1 MNLKFLNKDYNV
13 KIWSITDG
21 YIGKILSLD
30 CETPMVES
38 WTNTPELVTL
48 QAYGGGSN
56 VYYIPK
62 DKIHL
67 FLNKHRDSIII
78 GINLP
83 FDVDVIN
90 KHLESNILFDWYD
103 NNQVRDIGIMYR
115 LLQLA
120 VSGKVPFKY
129 NLQLLTAKFL
139 KADLIKDEVRENFG
153 QFLNTP
159 LNEIPE
165 EYLTYGALDVI
176 APWLIY
182 HKLLEYIEPHDR
194 YKTLLSLDI
203 QVKGDLALNAIY
215 KNGIGF
221 DIPMRDKW
229 LDAKDLELIE
239 LSKRLADWGLQ
250 RGVAGYKSQFRYI
263 VEDLLGLKVP
273 YRYKKLLC
281 RQTEQG
287 NWIYAESGMIEV
299 NKNVIRVEE
308 GQSTHALPSISS
320 QREDL
325 EEFSDQSFIADFL
338 EFQAIEKATSF
349 VRDIESSRVHPRYSL
364 LKNTG
369 RTSCSKPNF
378 QQLPKMGGIR
388 EMFKAKEG
396 HTFIIT
402 DYSAVELATLSQ
414 VLYKQY
420 GESVM
425 RDQINNGVDLHKYY
439 ASVMHGCPVSSVNK
453 QQRQEA
459 KAANFGFPGGLGVK
473 TFIQFSRGYDL
484 NLTQG
489 QAQAMKDTWFNAFPE
504 TREYMKNEEG
514 FVFTLTGRKRGR
526 TTYCAEKN
534 TRFQGLAADGAKIAL
549 YNLLRRGFK
558 VVGFVHDEIITE
570 VSKREASDM
579 LHAQEKIMID
589 AMKQVCPDVLI
600 GVESAI
606 SEFYTK

>member
-1 MNLKFLNKDYNV
+1 MKLQFLNKDYEV
-13 KIWSITDG
+13 KIWSIADG
-21 YIGKILSLD
+21 FLGPILSLD
-30 CETPMVES
+30 CETPMVDS
-38 WTNTPELVTL
+38 WTNTPQLVTL
-48 QAYGGGSN
+48 QAYAGGSC

-62 DKIHL
+62 DKVHL
-67 FLNKHRDSIII
+67 FLNKHRESTII

-90 KHLESNILFDWYD
+90 KHLEADMLFDWYD
-103 NNQVRDIGIMYR
+103 NNQVHDIGIMYR

-120 VSGKVPFKY
+120 VSGQVPFRY
-129 NLQLLTAKFL
+129 NLALLTKRFL
-139 KADLIKDEVRENFG
+139 KVELVKDEVRENFG
-153 QFLNTP
+153 QFLNSE
-159 LNEIPE
+159 LSEIPE

-176 APWLIY
+176 APYLIY

-194 YKTLLSLDI
+194 YNTLLSLDI

-221 DIPMRDKW
+221 DLKQRDEW
-229 LDAKDLELIE
+229 LEIKDLELKQ
-239 LSKRLADWGLQ
+239 LSMRLADWGLI
-250 RGVAGYKSQFRYI
+250 RGVSGYKSQFKYI
-263 VEDLLGLKVP
+263 MEDLLGLKVP

-281 RQTEQG
+281 RKSEKG
-287 NWIYAESGMIEV
+287 SWHYAESGMIEI
-299 NKNVIRVEE
+299 NKNVVRVEE
-308 GQSTHALPSISS
+308 GQSCHAEPSISS

-325 EEFSDQSFIADFL
+325 EEFSHCQFVADFL
-338 EFQAIEKATSF
+338 EFQSIEKATSF

-388 EMFKAKEG
+388 EMFKAQEG
-396 HTFIIT
+396 NTFIIT

-425 RDQINNGVDLHKYY
+425 RDQINNGIDLHKYY
-439 ASVMHGCPVSSVNK
+439 ASVMHGCSVGKVKK

-473 TFIQFSRGYDL
+473 TFIQFSKGYGL
-484 NLTQG
+484 NLSQP
-489 QAQAMKDTWFNAFPE
+489 QAQAMKDTWFSAFPE
-504 TREYMKNEEG
+504 TRNYMRDEQG

-534 TRFQGLAADGAKIAL
+534 TPFQGLAADGAKIAL
-549 YNLLRRGFK
+549 YNLVRQGFK

-570 VSKREASDM
+570 VANKEASR
-579 LHAQEKIMID
+579 LLKVQEQTMID
-589 AMKQVCPDVLI
+589 SMKQVCPDVLI